1 MHKWWASHF
10 MEDPKKTPKNPKT
23 KQKLLLPI
31 NKFSQVIEYKINIQK
46 SFVFLYT
53 SNEWSPKE
61 IKNLITFVIAFRRI
75 KYLGI
80 NLTKGYERHIL

>member
-1 MHKWWASHF
+1 

-46 SFVFLYT
+46 SVVFLYT
-53 SNEWSPKE
+53 SNE
-61 IKNLITFVIAFRRI
+61 
-75 KYLGI
+75 
-80 NLTKGYERHIL
+80 